1 MSHAELTL
9 ETATGFSGCVKN
21 GFRLHPDG
29 ESQIYALGS
38 AVVFSSLS
46 RFHSQ
51 SPQDSEGDKP
61 RAKILHGHVG
71 DVSALAVSSSGRY
84 LASGERVSGGVADII
99 VWEACNVPDAPY
111 QLRRRLS
118 LHVGEVL
125 GLEFSYD
132 ESALVSFGGESDA
145 RIVMWDVS
153 SGSAL
158 CGAPAPPDGKVRA
171 VAFLRHSATKFVT
184 AGEMVASAWEYDAAS
199 KRLLFEPLKLGI
211 LKRDIL
217 SIAIDEH
224 DEFAYLGTSSADILC
239 VSIPNRVI
247 KESFTLKKHI
257 SRGVHSLVIV
267 RRGLLAG
274 GGDGSLSLM
283 ARDTVSCVLNFVTCR
298 DLGTGAVMSVAV
310 ASSPQ
315 SDIEGLEY
323 PKECITE
330 YSKKK
335 YVHAA
340 LFSLSQGYAQ
350 ADNYRDASKT
360 FNVYCSTSAGEL
372 HLAEY
377 CSKHPL
383 TNKCMLLTGNVCVE
397 STHAHGITSLAF
409 PRREDKYFAT
419 GGGPEIRVWE
429 TETMRLLTKI
439 EVSPKTLK
447 CQCLSFMPNG
457 ETVLSG
463 WDDGKIRAHDR
474 QTGALLFVAADAHE
488 RVTALRGMKNSL
500 AVITGGSEGNV
511 RLWKVSKGR
520 FITLEASMKEH
531 RSVVNDIALLNDDE
545 TAVTASD
552 DGSCVVWD
560 LHRRAR
566 RVSFFGSTYFKAID
580 IHPDEQQVV
589 STGTDRKITWWD
601 PSDASVL
608 RVIDDPA
615 DVELSALAVAHPE
628 GGHIAVA
635 GSDRVLKLFDY
646 ESGELTHVSS
656 RHAAPVVAV
665 AFAPGGRV
673 LVSASA
679 DGAVF
684 TWSSPNPANALVELG
699 REKERHIARVL
710 TGELDADALESARAC
725 VPCASPSSPSI

>member
-1 MSHAELTL
+1 MSHAELAL
-9 ETATGFSGCVKN
+9 ETAIGFAGSVKN

-38 AVVFSSLS
+38 AVVISSLS
-46 RFHSQ
+46 RANSQ
-51 SPQDSEGDKP
+51 PAQDEEGEKP
-61 RAKILHGHVG
+61 RAKILHGHAG
-71 DVSALAVSSSGRY
+71 EVSALAVSSSGRY
-84 LASGERVSGGVADII
+84 LASGEHVSGGVADII
-99 VWEACNVPDAPY
+99 VWEACSVPDAPY
-111 QLRRRLS
+111 QLRRQLS
-118 LHVGEVL
+118 LHIGEVIA
-125 GLEFSYD
+125 LEFSHD
-132 ESALVSFGGESDA
+132 ESALVSLGGENDA

-158 CGAPAPPDGKVRA
+158 CGAPAPADGKVRA
-171 VAFLRHSATKFVT
+171 VSFLRRSATKFVT
-184 AGEMVASAWEYDAAS
+184 AGEMVASVWEYDAAT
-199 KRLLFEPLKLGI
+199 KRLIVEPLKLGI

-224 DEFAYLGTSSADILC
+224 DEYAYLGTSSADILC
-239 VSIPNRVI
+239 VSITNRVI

-257 SRGVHSLVIV
+257 SRGVHSLEIV
-267 RRGLLAG
+267 SMGLLAG

-283 ARDTVSCVLNFVTCR
+283 ARNLGSCVLEFVTCR
-298 DLGTGAVMSVAV
+298 DLGAGAVMSVAV

-315 SDIEGLEY
+315 SDVQGLEY

-335 YVHAA
+335 YMHAA

-350 ADNYRDASKT
+350 ADDYRDASRT
-360 FNVYCSTSAGEL
+360 FNVYCGSSAGDL
-372 HLAEY
+372 HLVEY

-383 TNKCMLLTGNVCVE
+383 THKCMLLTGNVCVK

-409 PRREDKYFAT
+409 PRGEDKYFAT

-429 TETMRLLTKI
+429 TFSMRLLKKI
-439 EVSPKTLK
+439 EVSPNSLK
-447 CQCLSFMPNG
+447 CQCLSFMPNN
-457 ETVLSG
+457 ETVISG

-474 QTGALLFVAADAHE
+474 QTGTLLYIAADAHK
-488 RVTALRGMKNSL
+488 RVTALRGMKSSSG
-500 AVITGGSEGNV
+500 VITGGSEGNV
-511 RLWKVSKGR
+511 RLWKVLNGSV
-520 FITLEASMKEH
+520 ITLEASMKEH
-531 RSVVNDIALLNDDE
+531 RSVVNDIALLNDDK

-560 LHRRAR
+560 LDRRAR

-580 IHPDEQQVV
+580 IHPDEQQIV

-608 RVIDDPA
+608 RVMDDPA
-615 DVELSALAVAHPE
+615 DAELSALNVAHPE
-628 GGHIAVA
+628 GGQIAVA

-665 AFAPGGRV
+665 AFAPGGRI

-684 TWSSPNPANALVELG
+684 TWSSPTPANALVELG

-710 TGELDADALESARAC
+710 TGELDADALESTRAR
-725 VPCASPSSPSI
+725 SP